1 MIFIGPTYTSKT
13 SSACSLIGHRR
24 KHLFKCSCG
33 FSYDADVN
41 PAHKTAA
48 QGALVVG
55 FTDAVNCTEREL
67 SAAKQMNKG
76 KGKQCPFDS

>member
-13 SSACSLIGHRR
+13 SSACGLIGHRR

-33 FSYDADVN
+33 FSYDTDVN
-41 PAHKTAA
+41 AAHNTAA

-55 FTDAVNCTEREL
+55 FTDAVNRTE
-67 SAAKQMNKG
+67 A
-76 KGKQCPFDS
+76 